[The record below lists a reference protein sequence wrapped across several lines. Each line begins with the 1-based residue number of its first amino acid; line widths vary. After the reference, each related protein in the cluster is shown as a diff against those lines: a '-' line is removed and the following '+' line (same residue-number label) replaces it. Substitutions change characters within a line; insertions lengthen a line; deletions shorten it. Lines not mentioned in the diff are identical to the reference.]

1 MRINTTF
8 NDLYSSDGVNPA
20 DPRPQAQERWQAVQD
35 KWLGELTADEQ
46 KAINNAVRLGW
57 PARAII
63 DLILEHRGLNPTP
76 IMMKL

>member
-1 MRINTTF
+1 MKINTTLR
-8 NDLYSSDGVNPA
+8 DIYSSDGVNPA
-20 DPRPQAQERWQAVQD
+20 DPQAQERWQAVQD

-63 DLILEHRGLNPTP
+63 ELIRDHRGLEP
-76 IMMKL
+76 IPVTMDL